1 MNENSNF
8 KGKKAG
14 VLNLIQLQSS
24 RTYSSWNDERQRFL
38 LLLVEYRLEE
48 NKNVM
53 LLKTK
58 EKRFTLILIWNSLR
72 SALKKIAFT
81 DLNALKSNNPW
92 DLSRKEDH
100 KLSDS
105 LKGLLVL
112 AWCHWETR
120 KTAFEFSKLFLWFE
134 PFLQLKLK
142 NMILDSISRE
152 IFLSIFIDSF
162 SYNS

>member
-120 KTAFEFSKLFLWFE
+120 KNSFRIFQVIFMIWAFPTVKAEKYDFRFY
-134 PFLQLKLK
+134 
-142 NMILDSISRE
+142 I
-152 IFLSIFIDSF
+152 
-162 SYNS
+162 